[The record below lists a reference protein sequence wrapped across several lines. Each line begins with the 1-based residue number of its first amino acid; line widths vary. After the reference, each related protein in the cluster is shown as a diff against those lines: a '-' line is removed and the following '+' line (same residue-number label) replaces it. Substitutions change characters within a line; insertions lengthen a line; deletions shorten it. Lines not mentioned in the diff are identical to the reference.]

1 MFVCQP
7 PAFRRVAR
15 GTDVGEEAVI
25 IVMAMTAEGSSGAA
39 LAGNYTPSPGRRMT
53 RGSRDHR
60 GRIKTPETLVNRPE
74 DKGDGIQ
81 REESLTYKTQS
92 A

>member
-7 PAFRRVAR
+7 PAFRRGAR

-53 RGSRDHR
+53 PGSPDHQ
-60 GRIKTPETLVNRPE
+60 TPETLVNRPE
-74 DKGDGIQ
+74 DKGNGTLFTST
-81 REESLTYKTQS
+81 ET
-92 A
+92 